1 MLIMHTK
8 AVIEKPIGGQVPT
21 GKLYREREVYRAFQG
36 LYRLYLRR
44 ADSRRWNA
52 DSDFDWK
59 SIRKDLSPEVQCILR
74 GFFAVEQ
81 FVPDY
86 TGHLADLFR
95 PNYGRSQYQL
105 HWGVEEA
112 RHADVWRNALR
123 SSTAMSLCE
132 IEDYS
137 MALRQQRWSPP
148 WDGPI
153 EMLFYA
159 VLQERATQLTYLDM
173 ASLFKSSSHGAGDVD
188 PVLYKAAMAVA
199 VDEAAHYRFFLE
211 GARLYLYYFP
221 EESFEALL
229 KVIDC
234 FEMPSMGLI
243 DDYSYFRAA
252 LIRRKLYS
260 RAKYAKQVIAHSL
273 RNLGIGHVRLLRDWK
288 DSGAGMTTVVSAN
301 EDRVKTIFAKIKQYE
316 SDVGF
321 PDHHSEA

>member
-1 MLIMHTK
+1 MLITHK
-8 AVIEKPIGGQVPT
+8 EALPEKPLGGQVPT
-21 GKLYREREVYRAFQG
+21 GKTPRERAVYRAFQG
-36 LYRLYLRR
+36 LYRLYVRR

-86 TGHLADLFR
+86 TGCLADLFR

-105 HWGVEEA
+105 QWGVEEA

-159 VLQERATQLTYLDM
+159 VFQERATQLTYLDM
-173 ASLFKSSSHGAGDVD
+173 AGLFKSSTYGTGDGD

-221 EESFEALL
+221 EESLEALQH
-229 KVIDC
+229 VINC
-234 FEMPSMGLI
+234 FEMPAMELI
-243 DDYSYFRAA
+243 DDYAYFKAA

-260 RAKYAKQVIAHSL
+260 RAKYSKQVIAHSL

-288 DSGAGMTTVVSAN
+288 DSGAGVTTVVSAN
-301 EDRVKTIFAKIKQYE
+301 EHHVRSIFAKIKQYE
-316 SDVGF
+316 SDMGF
-321 PDHHSEA
+321 PDHHSES

>member
-1 MLIMHTK
+1 M
-8 AVIEKPIGGQVPT
+8 
-21 GKLYREREVYRAFQG
+21 
-36 LYRLYLRR
+36 
-44 ADSRRWNA
+44 
-52 DSDFDWK
+52 
-59 SIRKDLSPEVQCILR
+59 QCILR

-105 HWGVEEA
+105 QWGVEEA

-137 MALRQQRWSPP
+137 IALRHKRWSPP

-159 VLQERATQLTYLDM
+159 VFQERATQLTYLDI
-173 ASLFKSSSHGAGDVD
+173 ATVFKASSHCTEDVD
-188 PVLYKAAMAVA
+188 PVLYNAALTVA
-199 VDEAAHYRFFLE
+199 ADEAAHYRFFLE

-221 EESFEALL
+221 EESLQALQN
-229 KVIDC
+229 VIDC
-234 FEMPSMGLI
+234 FEMPSMGII
-243 DDYSYFRAA
+243 DDYANFKAA

-273 RNLGIGHVRLLRDWK
+273 RNLGIEHVRLLRDWK
-288 DSGAGMTTVVSAN
+288 DSGAGVTTVVSAN
-301 EDRVKTIFAKIKQYE
+301 EDRVKTIFAKIQQYE
-316 SDVGF
+316 NDVGF
-321 PDHHSEA
+321 PDHHSES